1 VLPLSCCHVLYWQL
15 ENPKCYRIHLNV
27 SLHLVECQHS
37 GRPAWAQNDAM
48 MAAYMD
54 NMDYYYRVND
64 DTVMET
70 TGWTEKFIDEL
81 ERFNPPKIGVV
92 GPWFREGNVV
102 ILTHDFV
109 HRTHIDI
116 LGFYYPRVFTDW
128 FADDWI
134 TGVYWPE
141 RCRKVQLS
149 QCCILVVCN
158 TVMRLDVMLYQR
170 LCL

>member
-1 VLPLSCCHVLYWQL
+1 
-15 ENPKCYRIHLNV
+15 
-27 SLHLVECQHS
+27 
-37 GRPAWAQNDAM
+37 
-48 MAAYMD
+48 
-54 NMDYYYRVND
+54 MDYYYRVND

-81 ERFNPPKIGVV
+81 ERFNPPRVGVV

-109 HRTHIDI
+109 HRTHVDI

-141 RCRKVQLS
+141 RCRKVQRI
-149 QCCILVVCN
+149 C
-158 TVMRLDVMLYQR
+158 
-170 LCL
+170 

>member
-1 VLPLSCCHVLYWQL
+1 MLAVTNNPMTAVKTVINLLCWQL
-15 ENPKCYRIHLNV
+15 ESPKCYRLHMNV

-141 RCRKVQLS
+141 RCRKV
-149 QCCILVVCN
+149 
-158 TVMRLDVMLYQR
+158 TA
-170 LCL
+170 

>member
-1 VLPLSCCHVLYWQL
+1 MLLLLCMCQL
-15 ENPKCYRIHLNV
+15 EGSKCARYRQNV
-27 SLHLVECQHS
+27 TLHLVECQHS

-54 NMDYYYRVND
+54 NMDYYYRIND
-64 DTVMET
+64 DTIMET

-81 ERFNPPKIGVV
+81 ERFNPPRVGVV
-92 GPWFREGNVV
+92 GPWFREGNVM

-134 TGVYWPE
+134 TSVYWPE
-141 RCRKVQLS
+141 RCRKVTPS
-149 QCCILVVCN
+149 NIWHSCCIV
-158 TVMRLDVMLYQR
+158 
-170 LCL
+170 

>member
-1 VLPLSCCHVLYWQL
+1 
-15 ENPKCYRIHLNV
+15 
-27 SLHLVECQHS
+27 
-37 GRPAWAQNDAM
+37 M

-141 RCRKVQLS
+141 RCRKVAVVSCFSDIIMLIL
-149 QCCILVVCN
+149 CCV
-158 TVMRLDVMLYQR
+158 Y
-170 LCL
+170 